1 VKIVHLHTLKA
12 YRRSR
17 CILQFIHNLGTRW
30 FEWSASN
37 SISFTLGGRTLYQ
50 LNGKNWNFLIIS

>member
-1 VKIVHLHTLKA
+1 MKA

-17 CILQFIHNLGTRW
+17 HIPQFVHNLGIRW

-37 SISFTLGGRTLYQ
+37 SVSFTLGERTLYQ
-50 LNGKNWNFLIIS
+50 LNGKNWNFLTIS